1 MNMLSATNSTAEAKT
16 TPQANGGA
24 EFPFQNYGRGTL
36 ADLCGDLVLYRSLE
50 PLDTRLPKI
59 RRALYE
65 TGLAGDL
72 RPRKQDREYARIAL
86 FYAEAARR
94 LAGREEPL
102 QELLFV
108 GDTLYN
114 DGGAFLNMIAESDL
128 RGACFIGVE
137 EPTEEPAH
145 SLNDGIYMANR
156 WVSIADWA
164 ASLRADGFQL
174 GENTVVIM
182 DIDKTALGP
191 KGRNDKVIDQAR
203 IQGAYKTMTAL
214 LGKELDKES
223 FINIYQEINQAKY
236 HAVTKDNQDYLAY
249 ICLVITSGMLTM
261 DELEKEVLDGSLT
274 SFDQFTR
281 LVDMRMLLNAG
292 GGEGLRQAH
301 DAVVMSVRNG
311 DPTPFKRFRRQEFVE
326 TVGRMGCME
335 DDAPVADMLAQEI
348 TLTEEVYALAEWLRG
363 RGCIV
368 MCLSDKPDEASIPD
382 PRHETDLPPIHKAET
397 HRVGVDIR
405 PALAVI
411 A

>member
-1 MNMLSATNSTAEAKT
+1 M
-16 TPQANGGA
+16 
-24 EFPFQNYGRGTL
+24 
-36 ADLCGDLVLYRSLE
+36 
-50 PLDTRLPKI
+50 
-59 RRALYE
+59 
-65 TGLAGDL
+65 
-72 RPRKQDREYARIAL
+72 
-86 FYAEAARR
+86 
-94 LAGREEPL
+94 
-102 QELLFV
+102 
-108 GDTLYN
+108 
-114 DGGAFLNMIAESDL
+114 
-128 RGACFIGVE
+128 
-137 EPTEEPAH
+137 
-145 SLNDGIYMANR
+145 
-156 WVSIADWA
+156 
-164 ASLRADGFQL
+164 
-174 GENTVVIM
+174 
-182 DIDKTALGP
+182 
-191 KGRNDKVIDQAR
+191 
-203 IQGAYKTMTAL
+203 
-214 LGKELDKES
+214 
-223 FINIYQEINQAKY
+223 
-236 HAVTKDNQDYLAY
+236 TKDNQDYLAY